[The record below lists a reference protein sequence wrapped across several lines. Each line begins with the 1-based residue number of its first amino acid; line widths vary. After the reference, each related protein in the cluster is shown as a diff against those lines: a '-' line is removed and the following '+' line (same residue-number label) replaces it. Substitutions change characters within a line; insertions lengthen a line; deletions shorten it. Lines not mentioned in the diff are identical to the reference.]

1 MLYRSRNK
9 CTDDKPSGRE
19 GVVSAILSA
28 AVPLIA
34 ERGVRDVTFRDI
46 AHAACVQ
53 HSLITRYFGSKT
65 ALIQRIAAHL
75 GETLFRSATRSGDDF
90 ADIWERILRE
100 QRLPLRAL
108 VRILLDSEAKGEP
121 SAAAAEKMEETI
133 AWFREQLE
141 ITGSR
146 LDVSLVIY
154 LTMSFLMGTE
164 VFGNHIQRILTLT
177 DQELSDLRP
186 RAVRVLL
193 DSLTALRLA
202 AN

>member
-1 MLYRSRNK
+1 MLHRSRSH
-9 CTDDKPSGRE
+9 DSEKPSGRDR
-19 GVVSAILSA
+19 VVSAILSA

-46 AHAACVQ
+46 AHAACLQ

-65 ALIQRIAAHL
+65 ALIERIADHL
-75 GETLFRSATRSGDDF
+75 GETLFRSASRAGDDF

-108 VRILLDSEAKGEP
+108 VRILLDTETKGEP
-121 SAAAAEKMEETI
+121 SPAAGQKMEETVG
-133 AWFREQLE
+133 WFRDQLE
-141 ITGSR
+141 LSGNR
-146 LDVSLVIY
+146 LDASLAIY
-154 LTMSFLMGTE
+154 LTVSFLMGTE

-177 DQELSDLRP
+177 DKELSDLRP
-186 RAVRVLL
+186 RAIRVLL
-193 DSLTALRLA
+193 DSLSALRIP

>member
-1 MLYRSRNK
+1 MLHRSRSHTNE
-9 CTDDKPSGRE
+9 KPSGRE
-19 GVVSAILSA
+19 GVVSAILAA
-28 AVPLIA
+28 AVPLIS

-46 AHAACVQ
+46 AQAACVQ
-53 HSLITRYFGSKT
+53 HSLITRYFGTKT
-65 ALIQRIAAHL
+65 ALIERIAAHL
-75 GETLFRSATRSGDDF
+75 GETLFRSASRSGDDF
-90 ADIWERILRE
+90 ADIWERILNE

-108 VRILLDSEAKGEP
+108 VRILLDTEAKGAP
-121 SAAAAEKMEETI
+121 SPAASQKMEETVG
-133 AWFREQLE
+133 WFREQLG
-141 ITGSR
+141 ITGSK

-164 VFGNHIQRILTLT
+164 VFGNHLQRILSLT

-193 DSLTALRLA
+193 DSLTGLRLP

>member
-1 MLYRSRNK
+1 MLHRSRSK
-9 CTDDKPSGRE
+9 SIEKPSGRD
-19 GVVSAILSA
+19 GVVAAIVSA

-46 AHAACVQ
+46 AHSACIQ

-65 ALIQRIAAHL
+65 VLVERVADHL
-75 GETLFRSATRSGDDF
+75 GEILFRSASRSGDDF

-108 VRILLDSEAKGEP
+108 VRILLDTESKGEP
-121 SAAAAEKMEETI
+121 SPAAGQKMEETVG
-133 AWFREQLE
+133 WFRDQLDLS
-141 ITGSR
+141 GSR
-146 LDVSLVIY
+146 LDASLAIY
-154 LTMSFLMGTE
+154 LTVSFLMGTE
-164 VFGNHIQRILTLT
+164 VFGNHIQRILSVT

-186 RAVRVLL
+186 RAIRVLL
-193 DSLTALRLA
+193 DSISTLRLP